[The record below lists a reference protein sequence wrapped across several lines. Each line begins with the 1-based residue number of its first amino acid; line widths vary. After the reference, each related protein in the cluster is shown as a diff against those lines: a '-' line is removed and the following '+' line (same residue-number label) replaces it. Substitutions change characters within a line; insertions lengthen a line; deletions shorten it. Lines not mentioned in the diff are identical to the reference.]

1 MIRRRSK
8 ENRAGAVLVEFALIL
23 PVLLLLLLGTIVGA
37 LGVFRFQQVAA
48 MAREAARYAVVHGGQ
63 YASENGKALTTQQD
77 VYNYIQ
83 PLAFGFD
90 TSGNNAA
97 GSNFTVTVTWD
108 DASELPEY
116 VVSDFGSAM
125 KNRVHVT
132 VNYNWNPEAYWA
144 TIPLQS
150 TSEMLMQY

>member
-1 MIRRRSK
+1 MLRRLPNEKRP
-8 ENRAGAVLVEFALIL
+8 GAVLVEFALVL
-23 PVLLLLLLGTIVGA
+23 PVLLLLLLGTIIGA
-37 LGVFRFQQVAA
+37 LGVFRYQQVAA
-48 MAREAARYAVVHGGQ
+48 MAREGARYAVVHGGQ

-77 VYNYIQ
+77 VYNYLT

-116 VVSDFGSAM
+116 VVTDFGSAM

-132 VNYNWNPEAYWA
+132 VTYLWHPEMYWS
-144 TIPLQS
+144 TLTLQS